1 MNYIYYILIILG
13 LLALLIATVRLPG
26 RSRLANKQM
35 ELARDTDKRKLKHQK
50 AQAKVESRKPLL
62 ASDEKRNHVIERE
75 LARVP
80 APWGWPQYGKR
91 KGIGKRAHEFTHSD
105 HDLSDSLHRL
115 TDKLFDE
122 KRTVQDAE
130 YLKKRNENMR
140 VLLEDRYNPQV
151 KMSKVKYQKVNAP
164 LLRDPGTPHDQM
176 DNFPSGKGDQLT
188 EELKSKPRTQTGRT
202 KSAGRDA
209 RRTDLKNLK
218 TPWGW

>member
-1 MNYIYYILIILG
+1 LDYIYYILIILG
-13 LLALLIATVRLPG
+13 LLALLIVAVRLPG

-35 ELARDTDKRKLKHQK
+35 ELARSADKRKLKHQK
-50 AQAKVESRKPLL
+50 AQAKAESRKPLL
-62 ASDEKRNHVIERE
+62 TSDGKTHHVIERE

-80 APWGWPQYGKR
+80 APWGWPQHGKH
-91 KGIGKRAHEFTHSD
+91 KGIGERVHEFTHSD

-130 YLKKRNENMR
+130 YLQKRNASMR
-140 VLLEDRYNPQV
+140 ALLEDQYVPKA
-151 KMSKVKYQKVNAP
+151 KMSKVNYRKVKAP
-164 LLRDPGTPHDQM
+164 MLRDPGAPHDQM

-188 EELKSKPRTQTGRT
+188 EELKSKSRTQTGR
-202 KSAGRDA
+202 KKLRGRDA